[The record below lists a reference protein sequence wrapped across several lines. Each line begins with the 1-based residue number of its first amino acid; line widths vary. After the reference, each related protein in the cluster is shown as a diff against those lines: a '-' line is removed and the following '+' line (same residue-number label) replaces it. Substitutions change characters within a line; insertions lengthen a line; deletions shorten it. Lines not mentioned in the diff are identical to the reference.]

1 MADGEYKTGFAADFE
16 PPLDK
21 KHECPVCYFALR
33 DPIQTSCGHRFCTD
47 CINQILL
54 LPRPKCPMDNELLK
68 SDEIFPDNFCK
79 REILSLNVRCHNKE
93 KGCDWRGALK
103 ELEAH
108 ENSCIFTLIHC
119 PNEGCQITVPVKDLT
134 HHQQNECKFRL
145 VPCPIC
151 GNSIVFSE
159 QREHFSAICP
169 DIEIDCENDCKMKV
183 KRREMPEHLSEQ
195 CPNTK
200 MPCGFGLLGCPFV
213 GTKSQV
219 QEHQSNEQLHHL
231 QLMLTR
237 LSEPG
242 SATTAATSGADAERR
257 RQSMVGSSTT
267 TVAHSSSAQL
277 TSATTTDVNSER
289 LQNKIVALSAQMES
303 LMSDIVD
310 SNRQIH
316 EKQDEIQTQKEQIQ
330 EMVDAVRHL
339 QGTFDRLSHDISSCR
354 REISV
359 NNTRVEG
366 FEQKQV
372 AAQSK
377 VAALEQQHVR
387 IEKTLS
393 VKDNALAEHDVRIL
407 SLEMTSYDG
416 VLRWKVT
423 DFNRRRSEA
432 IAGRRLSIYSPPFFT
447 SRSGYKMCARMYL
460 NGDGMGK
467 GTHLSLFFVVMKGEY
482 DALLKWPF
490 QQRVTFTLVDQEY
503 SRHISDTFQPD
514 PSSSSFQRP
523 TSDMNVASGC
533 PLFVPLDAL
542 ETRGYIKDDTMFI
555 RIAVDIQ
562 GLNLV

>member
-1 MADGEYKTGFAADFE
+1 MTITHD
-16 PPLDK
+16 
-21 KHECPVCYFALR
+21 
-33 DPIQTSCGHRFCTD
+33 
-47 CINQILL
+47 
-54 LPRPKCPMDNELLK
+54 
-68 SDEIFPDNFCK
+68 
-79 REILSLNVRCHNKE
+79 SL
-93 KGCDWRGALK
+93 
-103 ELEAH
+103 
-108 ENSCIFTLIHC
+108 
-119 PNEGCQITVPVKDLT
+119 Q
-134 HHQQNECKFRL
+134 
-145 VPCPIC
+145 
-151 GNSIVFSE
+151 
-159 QREHFSAICP
+159 
-169 DIEIDCENDCKMKV
+169 
-183 KRREMPEHLSEQ
+183 
-195 CPNTK
+195 
-200 MPCGFGLLGCPFV
+200 